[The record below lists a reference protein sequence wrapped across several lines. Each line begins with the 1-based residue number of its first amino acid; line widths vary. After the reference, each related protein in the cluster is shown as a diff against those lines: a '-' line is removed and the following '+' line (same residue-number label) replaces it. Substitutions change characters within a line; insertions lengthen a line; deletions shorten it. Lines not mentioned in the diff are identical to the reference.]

1 MVEVVCFMF
10 LGRKVYFFR
19 RCFAWNIKGRLSQPG
34 HLVAPR
40 PQPRPRRHQ
49 IWFAAGGVSPQALK
63 AEETVAFLGEKW
75 INISEDFSWNWME
88 IVMDDCE
95 SSVDDCRMDP

>member
-1 MVEVVCFMF
+1 MTLQYVHMVEVVCFMVF
-10 LGRKVYFFR
+10 WVAKFIFFGGVSLGT
-19 RCFAWNIKGRLSQPG
+19 CFWGRFSQPG

-75 INISEDFSWNWME
+75 INISEDSSWNWME
-88 IVMDDCE
+88 IVDDC
-95 SSVDDCRMDP
+95 